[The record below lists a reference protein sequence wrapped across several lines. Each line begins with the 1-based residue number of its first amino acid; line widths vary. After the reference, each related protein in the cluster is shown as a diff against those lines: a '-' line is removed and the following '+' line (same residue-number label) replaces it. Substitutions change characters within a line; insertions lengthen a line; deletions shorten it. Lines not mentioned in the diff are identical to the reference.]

1 MCLVKFK
8 FDQHLFD
15 KKILGGKKIKDTP
28 FIGVRKINRKSD
40 QKFLFSKN
48 DHFYL
53 FNKTYT
59 LNITKIIVKC

>member
-40 QKFLFSKN
+40 QNFFFQKMIIFIFSIK
-48 DHFYL
+48 L
-53 FNKTYT
+53 
-59 LNITKIIVKC
+59 IP